1 MIVGKVALRDGQHL
15 DPWVEVLVE
24 DAEGEL
30 QAFPAIVDTGFTG
43 WLALTPRIIQRLG
56 LPEWRKRES
65 ILATGSRE
73 MVAYFIS
80 RVLWDGRMIP
90 AVIAE
95 TNHLPLIG
103 MKLIEGG
110 RLIIDAWDGGEV
122 IIQEPPPST

>member
-15 DPWVEVLVE
+15 DPWVELLVE

-43 WLALTPRIIQRLG
+43 WLALTPDIIRQLG
-56 LPEWRKRES
+56 LQEWRRHEAV
-65 ILATGSRE
+65 LATGSVE
-73 MVAYFIS
+73 MVAYFRS
-80 RVLWDGRMIP
+80 MVLWDGRMVP

-95 TNHLPLIG
+95 TDHLPLIG
-103 MKLIEGG
+103 MKLIEGR

-122 IIQEPPPST
+122 IIQEPPPPA